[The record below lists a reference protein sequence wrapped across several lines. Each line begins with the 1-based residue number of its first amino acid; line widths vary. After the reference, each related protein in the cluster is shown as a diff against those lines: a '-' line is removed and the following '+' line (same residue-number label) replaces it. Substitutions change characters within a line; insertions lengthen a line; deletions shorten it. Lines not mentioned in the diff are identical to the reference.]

1 MCVCVMSKQA
11 SVVTA
16 VGPVSAWRGG
26 GALLQPPPAP
36 VAILRRSSV
45 NDGR

>member
-1 MCVCVMSKQA
+1 MSIQA

-16 VGPVSAWRGG
+16 VGLASAWRG
-26 GALLQPPPAP
+26 LLQRPPAP

-45 NDGR
+45 NDDH

>member
-1 MCVCVMSKQA
+1 MSKQA

-16 VGPVSAWRGG
+16 VGPAIAWKG
-26 GALLQPPPAP
+26 LLQRPLAP

-45 NDGR
+45 SDDH